1 MKKEEEGRWT
11 QFSVLSCCQIS
22 SFCVNRKKIDIS
34 NNIIKRI
41 HHVVLRIYMCVCV
54 SVQVYNN

>member
-1 MKKEEEGRWT
+1 MKMEKRKEGRWT

-22 SFCVNRKKIDIS
+22 SFCVNRGRIDIS

-41 HHVVLRIYMCVCV
+41 HHVVLRIYMCVRECA
-54 SVQVYNN
+54 SVR